1 MILYSCLGEDK
12 WGQQDT
18 RREAARPGSPW
29 PFQSCLRT
37 GQGVGG
43 GLEEEVGFGPAL
55 MGGEGVG
62 KPADGVLGGGPRG
75 LGSDASRL
83 AHTEG
88 FSAQGQHFLG

>member
-1 MILYSCLGEDK
+1 MGATGYQEGGCPAWEPLAFPELLEN
-12 WGQQDT
+12 
-18 RREAARPGSPW
+18 RPRG
-29 PFQSCLRT
+29 
-37 GQGVGG
+37 GGG